1 MDVSEKEVEE
11 YEEEV
16 VEVAEV
22 EEVEEACLF
31 SRCSGEEG
39 AWFFVSYLIAEV
51 VKARFV
57 REVYSANI
65 SCNGLICRRY

>member
-39 AWFFVSYLIAEV
+39 AWFFVSYLIVEV
-51 VKARFV
+51 VKASSVQEF
-57 REVYSANI
+57 YSEY
-65 SCNGLICRRY
+65 SSHNG